1 MKIRHKKLI
10 ASGIALS
17 LAGVLGAG
25 ALLQTSVSVQASYA
39 MMPGIEQIVK
49 DTSEEKPFKILEI
62 VDNTNEAEIGYYVSG
77 QEPYVKLYEYTYQDS
92 ANKEHTKKFQSLEEG
107 LSQISDPV
115 KRKEFAM
122 NVKLD
127 TNGNIDDT
135 KNTNIKQIQN
145 VCYRSGGEGQESDYP
160 LSYSEYREKYILTP
174 DEKTTGSW
182 ENDWK
187 KIDFTDST
195 GKSKSYKVQVK
206 GNYQENTAG
215 TGDYTKKEQQY
226 YPIRQGTDD
235 AQNKN
240 EKVRENIQNFYY
252 TGSEEANSPYFLTFE
267 SVSNDDLNKNF
278 NENGEKVA
286 NNSILADYNSA
297 DGNYGYYE
305 NVYEDLTAEIVQ
317 NLTGGI
323 FKFPGENPSV
333 DLNGAKKL
341 LDTSVKNGTAF
352 SSGEDEFMS
361 VDDTADQTQATQQ
374 DSVPEVPQAEE
385 GNADSAFSDGDF
397 TSGADAAE
405 TEDSF
410 DSTGTGTDLQESA
423 EPDNNVSADANTIS
437 EATAGTEDSSDNVK
451 SNPSLFLCAK

>member
-62 VDNTNEAEIGYYVSG
+62 VDDTSEAEIGYYVSG
-77 QEPYVKLYEYTYQDS
+77 QEPYVKLYEYKYTDS
-92 ANKEHTKKFQSLEEG
+92 DKQEQTMKFQSLEEG

-127 TNGNIDDT
+127 ENGNSST
-135 KNTNIKQIQN
+135 GIKQIQD
-145 VCYRSGGEGQESDYP
+145 VCYQSRDGENESDYP
-160 LSYSEYREKYILTP
+160 LSYSEYKEKYILTQE
-174 DEKTTGSW
+174 EKNTGSW

-195 GKSKSYKVQVK
+195 GKSKSHKVEVK

-226 YPIRQGTDD
+226 YPIRQDTED
-235 AQNKN
+235 AKNKN

-267 SVSNDDLNKNF
+267 PVSNSELNNNF
-278 NENGEKVA
+278 NENGDKIA
-286 NNSILADYNSA
+286 NNRILTDYISA
-297 DGNYGYYE
+297 DGN
-305 NVYEDLTAEIVQ
+305 N
-317 NLTGGI
+317 
-323 FKFPGENPSV
+323 
-333 DLNGAKKL
+333 
-341 LDTSVKNGTAF
+341 
-352 SSGEDEFMS
+352 
-361 VDDTADQTQATQQ
+361 
-374 DSVPEVPQAEE
+374 
-385 GNADSAFSDGDF
+385 
-397 TSGADAAE
+397 
-405 TEDSF
+405 
-410 DSTGTGTDLQESA
+410 
-423 EPDNNVSADANTIS
+423 
-437 EATAGTEDSSDNVK
+437 
-451 SNPSLFLCAK
+451 

>member
-10 ASGIALS
+10 ASGIALF

-62 VDNTNEAEIGYYVSG
+62 VDDTSEAEIGYYVSG
-77 QEPYVKLYEYTYQDS
+77 QEPYVKLYEYKYQGSDGQ
-92 ANKEHTKKFQSLEEG
+92 EHIKYFQSLEEG

-122 NVKLD
+122 NVKL
-127 TNGNIDDT
+127 NQDDSSST
-135 KNTNIKQIQN
+135 GIKQIQD
-145 VCYRSGGEGQESDYP
+145 VCYQTKNGGNESDYP

-174 DEKTTGSW
+174 DEKITGSW

-195 GKSKSYKVQVK
+195 GKPKSYKVQVK

-226 YPIRQGTDD
+226 YPIRQDAND

-252 TGSEEANSPYFLTFE
+252 TGSGEANSPYFLTFE
-267 SVSNDDLNKNF
+267 PVSNGVLNKNF

-297 DGNYGYYE
+297 DGNHG
-305 NVYEDLTAEIVQ
+305 
-317 NLTGGI
+317 
-323 FKFPGENPSV
+323 
-333 DLNGAKKL
+333 
-341 LDTSVKNGTAF
+341 
-352 SSGEDEFMS
+352 
-361 VDDTADQTQATQQ
+361 
-374 DSVPEVPQAEE
+374 
-385 GNADSAFSDGDF
+385 
-397 TSGADAAE
+397 
-405 TEDSF
+405 
-410 DSTGTGTDLQESA
+410 
-423 EPDNNVSADANTIS
+423 
-437 EATAGTEDSSDNVK
+437 
-451 SNPSLFLCAK
+451 